1 MTENYYWI
9 GGTNNV
15 GAAGSWE
22 TVDSE
27 GVLQVATIP
36 PGATSDEIVV
46 NGGEL
51 VGSGEA
57 QQLNIDASVSIDGT
71 TDVGE
76 GTIIGGRTAGTVT
89 VDGGEWTETGYLTV
103 GLTLAVGNT
112 VDGAL
117 VIENDGTVADAS
129 AIAVG
134 QFAGGVG
141 ILDIFSGSTLTT
153 SGFSSI
159 GGSAD
164 GTGIATIDGVGS
176 SWQSSGAIDVGNF
189 GTGDLN
195 VSDDA
200 IVYAANGIVLGETL
214 GAVGTL
220 DLSSGGTLDA
230 GIGGLTVGGYGG
242 GSGTL
247 IVNGSGSVKSFGS
260 YDSIGGGTGSEGSVV
275 LDGSGASW
283 TSQGY
288 LTIGGTGSGTV
299 TVDGG
304 LLTADDGI
312 ALGQSVGGSGTATL
326 SNGGTLDAG
335 TGGLNVGGGGGRGTL
350 IVNGSGSVESFGTYD
365 AVGNATGSQ
374 GSVVLDGAGAS
385 WTSQGNLTIG
395 NDGTGTVTVD
405 GGTLDAGTGGLNVGG
420 YGGGTGT
427 LVVKDS
433 GSVESLGTYDNVGS
447 GTHSH
452 GSVVLDGAGAS
463 WTSQGNLT
471 IGNQGTGAVT
481 VDGGNLTAVG
491 GIILGES
498 VGAAGTLTLSNG
510 GTVDAGTGGLTV
522 GGYGGGDG
530 TLVVNDSG
538 SVESF
543 GTYDWV
549 GNGTGSQGSVVLDG
563 AGASWTSQG
572 RLTIGNRGT
581 GNLTVSDG
589 ATVYAAEGLYVGTGI
604 GGVGTVTIESGGS
617 VDAVNNISVGGT
629 GGTGAVTIDTGGTLA
644 LTGTLNPYAYLLQI
658 GGAGSGTVV
667 VSGAGAV
674 LTTDGN
680 PAAVGEYG
688 SGTLLVTDG
697 ATTSF
702 GVSVNSL
709 TADSALSVGYA
720 GIGSVIVSGPGS
732 TLTVVGA
739 TYLAHSGTASLTVSN
754 YGSFFGGNSVSGI
767 EFGYGNTLG
776 TGGVGIGNIS
786 SDGYLHSDD
795 NIFVGQGGDS
805 GTLDISGA
813 AKAEAANSIFIGF
826 TNSLNGTLVGG
837 DGLVTVGAGSTLQ
850 ADATDITVS
859 GTNALVVGA
868 GPGSVGTLEVSGSGA
883 LATTDGNRLAIGNY
897 GTGYVTIADAGTID
911 SGIQFSAD
919 SALFIGQNGGT
930 GFLTITDP
938 ESTYNATGQINV
950 GTTGS
955 GTLLVENG
963 GTVNSGG
970 STIAPNEGFVIASGT
985 SSSGDVTVT
994 GAGSEIIN
1002 NGRFIVGGSGNSG
1015 SPIGGVGT
1023 LVIEDGSLVQTSRAG
1038 ASLSSPGAQIAADP
1052 GTGGS
1057 SVTVTGTN
1065 STWQIGGPLLVGNV
1079 AAGTLAVAAAGT
1091 VTASEIDAGV
1101 TATGAGEIDLTG
1113 ADSQIDVSGL
1123 VSIGDAGRG
1132 SLSIGSGATLA
1143 AGTLAVGTA
1152 DQVSLLGGLLDV
1164 LGSITN
1170 SGGITAANGTSEI
1183 GGMIG
1188 GLGSLVI
1195 GSGADLLLDSA
1206 VGSSQSLSFASSDS
1220 TLTLEDGASFA
1231 GTIIGLA
1238 FGDTIDVVDAASGTF
1253 VGDVLHLFDDSAD
1266 IGTLT
1271 FSGPPSGISLE
1282 YGVSGTPCYCRGTL
1296 IRTDHGEV
1304 AVEDLRIGDRL
1315 ITNSG
1320 VARQIVWIGQ
1330 RRYANRFA
1338 AGNPDV
1344 LPILIRAGALADAT
1358 PRRDLLV
1365 SPLHAMYLD
1374 ACLIPAFALVNGTS
1388 IVQVETL
1395 ETIEYF
1401 HVELATHDVILAEG
1415 APSETFVDDDSRGM
1429 FHNADEYRLLY
1440 PQASAPTALYCAPRV
1455 EDGEALERVRR
1466 RLAART
1472 IRHAA

>member
-452 GSVVLDGAGAS
+452 
-463 WTSQGNLT
+463 
-471 IGNQGTGAVT
+471 
-481 VDGGNLTAVG
+481 
-491 GIILGES
+491 
-498 VGAAGTLTLSNG
+498 
-510 GTVDAGTGGLTV
+510 
-522 GGYGGGDG
+522 
-530 TLVVNDSG
+530 
-538 SVESF
+538 
-543 GTYDWV
+543 
-549 GNGTGSQGSVVLDG
+549 GSVVLDG